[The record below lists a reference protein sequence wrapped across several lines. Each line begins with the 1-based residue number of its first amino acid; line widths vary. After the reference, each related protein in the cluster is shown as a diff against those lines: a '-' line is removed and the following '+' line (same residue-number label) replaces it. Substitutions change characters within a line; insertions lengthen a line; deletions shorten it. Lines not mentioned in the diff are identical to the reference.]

1 MSDWVLVAATAAAA
15 SAVVG
20 FLGLLALGLAR
31 RRSLG
36 AALLL
41 VPAVSVVAV
50 VAGVVATAQAMFLST
65 HDLTVVLVVC
75 AVAGVVAGA
84 FGVVLAR
91 RVAAVERAL
100 LQQAEDHARSDEAE
114 RTRRD
119 LVAWVSHDLRT
130 PLAGM
135 RAMAEALEDGVAE
148 DPDRYHRQMR
158 TEVDRLS
165 SMVDDLF
172 QLSRIHAGALHLAR
186 QQIAVQDVVGDVLA
200 GVEPLAAT
208 RGVQLSAEAESV
220 PVHADARELGRAL
233 GNLVANAVRHTPD
246 DGTVQVSATRGQDDW
261 VVVSVTDM
269 CGGIPDDEIARVF
282 DVGWRGN
289 LARTPDGDG
298 GAGLG
303 LSIVRGIVEAHDG
316 VVTVTNVTGGC
327 RFEVRLPP
335 AGPAVPA

>member
-1 MSDWVLVAATAAAA
+1 MNDWVLVAATAAVA

-84 FGVVLAR
+84 FGAVLAR

-100 LQQAEDHARSDEAE
+100 LRQAEDHARADEAE

-158 TEVDRLS
+158 TEVDRL
-165 SMVDDLF
+165 
-172 QLSRIHAGALHLAR
+172 
-186 QQIAVQDVVGDVLA
+186 
-200 GVEPLAAT
+200 
-208 RGVQLSAEAESV
+208 
-220 PVHADARELGRAL
+220 
-233 GNLVANAVRHTPD
+233 
-246 DGTVQVSATRGQDDW
+246 
-261 VVVSVTDM
+261 
-269 CGGIPDDEIARVF
+269 
-282 DVGWRGN
+282 
-289 LARTPDGDG
+289 
-298 GAGLG
+298 
-303 LSIVRGIVEAHDG
+303 
-316 VVTVTNVTGGC
+316 
-327 RFEVRLPP
+327 
-335 AGPAVPA
+335 